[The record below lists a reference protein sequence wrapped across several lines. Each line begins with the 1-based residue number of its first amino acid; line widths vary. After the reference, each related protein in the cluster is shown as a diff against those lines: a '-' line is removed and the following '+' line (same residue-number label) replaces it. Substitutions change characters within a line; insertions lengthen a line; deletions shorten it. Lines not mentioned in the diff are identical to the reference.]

1 MPGPK
6 NYGQLRRRLL
16 TIIVSFSMIPLLGMS
31 YIFFYEFNQ
40 TYKEK
45 TARNIHTIVSNKQ
58 KSIDLFLKEKIAFIR
73 TLAYANTFSNISTPA
88 AIQNLFSSLKSGASD
103 FIDLGVID
111 QHGQHVAYM
120 GPYEISSANY
130 KNEQWFQEVL
140 IKGVYVSDV
149 SLGFRNY
156 PHFIIAVLRREQDQT
171 WILRATVDLD
181 VLKSMVQSVQTGR
194 HGDAYLANAQGKLQ
208 TPARFPYP
216 SIPSFNQLPPAGE
229 VALEWKEKHNQGPL
243 LTGMVRLKTVNWL
256 LVVDED
262 WQEQMGPMLR
272 ADKLAVIALFGG
284 LFIIVGG
291 AFLVTGDIIKK
302 IRRAD
307 QEAANLD
314 ASVLQSNKMAAL
326 GKMAAGVAH
335 EVNNPLTMIRE
346 SAGWAKDL
354 LEEEDAESIHNY
366 QELHETL
373 TKIDQHVERAK
384 AVTHRMLGFG
394 RRMDPRQENVNLNSI
409 LLETVK
415 FMENE
420 AMFRNISIVNE
431 LDTQLP
437 FITIDPIQA
446 QQVFLNILDNAIDAI
461 GQNGTITLTS
471 GKKKEGQEIFIA
483 IGDTGEG
490 MDKEK
495 LQHIFDPFYTT
506 KEVGEGTGLGL
517 AIVFGLLEKMNGRIF
532 AESEPE
538 KGTTFTITFPL
549 EQ

>member
-1 MPGPK
+1 MPGQK

-31 YIFFYEFNQ
+31 YIFFYEFNE

-45 TARNIHTIVSNKQ
+45 TARNIHTIISNKQ
-58 KSIDLFLKEKIAFIR
+58 KSIDLFLKEKVAFIR
-73 TLAYANTFSNISTPA
+73 TLAYATTFSNISTPA
-88 AIQNLFSSLKSGASD
+88 AIRDLFSSLESGAND

-111 QHGQHVAYM
+111 QQGQHVAYV
-120 GPYEISSANY
+120 GPYEISNANY

-140 IKGVYVSDV
+140 LKGVYISDV
-149 SLGFRNY
+149 FLGFRNY
-156 PHFIIAVLRREQDQT
+156 PHFIIAVLRREQDHT

-181 VLKSMVQSVQTGR
+181 ILKSMVQSVQTGR
-194 HGDAYLANAQGKLQ
+194 YGDAYLANAKGKLQ
-208 TPARFPYP
+208 TPSRFPHP
-216 SIPSFNQLPPAGE
+216 FVPSFNQLPAPGE
-229 VALEWKEKHNQGPL
+229 VVLEWKEKQNQGPH
-243 LTGMVRLKTVNWL
+243 LTGMVRLETINWAL
-256 LVVDED
+256 IVDED

-272 ADKLAVIALFGG
+272 ADKLAVITLFGG
-284 LFIIVGG
+284 LFIILAGS
-291 AFLVTGDIIKK
+291 FLVTRNMIKK
-302 IRRAD
+302 IKQAD
-307 QEAANLD
+307 QDAANLD

-354 LEEEDAESIHNY
+354 LEEEDAESIQNY

-384 AVTHRMLGFG
+384 EVTHRMLGFG
-394 RRMDPRQENVNLNSI
+394 RRMDPRQENVDLNSI
-409 LLETVK
+409 LLETAK
-415 FMENE
+415 FMETE
-420 AMFRNISIVNE
+420 ALHRNITLVKN
-431 LDTQLP
+431 LDPKLP
-437 FITIDPIQA
+437 FITIDPIQV

-461 GQNGTITLTS
+461 GQDGTISLKS
-471 GKKKEGQEIFIA
+471 GIKKDSHEVFIT

-495 LQHIFDPFYTT
+495 LKHIFDPFYTT

-517 AIVFGLLEKMNGRIF
+517 AIVFGLLEKMNGHIF
-532 AESEPE
+532 AESEPG

-549 EQ
+549 ER